1 MRVVDTDMKEGMRPD
16 SGEGGGMGGMDPEQ
30 MHLML
35 AKAAVWKIA
44 NHLLKGDYMVHSPN
58 GKKLK
63 LTQVKDM
70 LDKANSKDELETVW
84 NELGLELFDPANPPE
99 PFDPSLNENQF
110 DRIVNEIASNLS
122 SSDGMPPHLADLST
136 KAQTG
141 MDQLQAMYAG
151 DVVQRSTGTVVG
163 WVDKKGIFYP
173 SRPEMHYVKGN
184 VPEDC
189 EVVPKHSG
197 LGH

>member
-1 MRVVDTDMKEGMRPD
+1 MRNQYKILSEAYMRVVDTDMKEGMRPD

-35 AKAAVWKIA
+35 AKAAIWKIA

-84 NELGLELFDPANPPE
+84 NELGLELFDPTNPPE
-99 PFDPSLNENQF
+99 PFDPSLNENHF
-110 DRIVNEIASNLS
+110 DRIVNEIASNLIR
-122 SSDGMPPHLADLST
+122 
-136 KAQTG
+136 K
-141 MDQLQAMYAG
+141 
-151 DVVQRSTGTVVG
+151 
-163 WVDKKGIFYP
+163 
-173 SRPEMHYVKGN
+173 
-184 VPEDC
+184 
-189 EVVPKHSG
+189 
-197 LGH
+197 